1 MKSSS
6 KKALSF
12 FLTLCICSSLLSVVA
27 LAAVQSSDYLDS
39 YRATVVA
46 QSGGR
51 IVVLVD
57 VSGCGIMD
65 EIGANTIYLYESQDN
80 VNFYRV
86 GTFNHNNYPA
96 MMASNTSDY
105 YDTPVSYSGT
115 PGYYYRASVYVYA
128 GKDGGGDQRN
138 YLTASKRAI
147 N

>member
-1 MKSSS
+1 MKSSN
-6 KKALSF
+6 KKLLSF
-12 FLTLCICSSLLSVVA
+12 LLALCMISSLSTVIA
-27 LAAVQSSDYLDS
+27 MAAVQSSDYLDS

-51 IVVLVD
+51 IVILVD
-57 VSGCGIMD
+57 VAGCGIMD
-65 EIGANTIYLYESQDN
+65 EIGANAIYLYESQDN

-86 GTFNHNNYPA
+86 GTYNHSDYPS
-96 MMASNTSDY
+96 MQTSNSYYY
-105 YDTPVSYSGT
+105 YDTPITYNGT

-128 GKDGGGDQRN
+128 GKNGGGDQRN

>member
-1 MKSSS
+1 MKNSS
-6 KKALSF
+6 KRILSF
-12 FLTLCICSSLLSVVA
+12 LLTLCVISSLSAVIA

-39 YRATVVA
+39 YRATVIA

-65 EIGANTIYLYESQDN
+65 EIGANAIYLYESQDN

-86 GTFNHNNYPA
+86 GTYNHNDYPA
-96 MMASNTSDY
+96 MMTSDSTDY
-105 YDTPVSYSGT
+105 YDTPVTYSGT
-115 PGYYYRASVYVYA
+115 PGYYYKASVYVYA
-128 GKDGGGDQRN
+128 GKNGGGDQRN
-138 YLTASKRAI
+138 YLTESKRAI

>member
-1 MKSSS
+1 MKNSI
-6 KKALSF
+6 KRILSF
-12 FLTLCICSSLLSVVA
+12 LLTLCVISSLSAVIA

-39 YRATVVA
+39 YRATVIA

-65 EIGANTIYLYESQDN
+65 EIGANAIYLYESQDN

-86 GTFNHNNYPA
+86 GTYNHNDYPA
-96 MMASNTSDY
+96 MMTSDSTDY
-105 YDTPVSYSGT
+105 YDTPITYNGT
-115 PGYYYRASVYVYA
+115 PGYYYKASVYVYA
-128 GKDGGGDQRN
+128 GKNGGGDQRN